1 MQIEKN
7 SFISFKTFFAKSQK
21 RHKETDK
28 LRFRIGKKIF
38 ADLLPL
44 NKITRK

>member
-7 SFISFKTFFAKSQK
+7 SFISFETLFAKSQK

-28 LRFRIGKKIF
+28 LRFCIRKKIF

-44 NKITRK
+44 NKITLK